1 MTTDLF
7 NPDYMKRN
15 YKDPLAAALAQSA
28 GLSSGPTMRGK
39 LGESMGAAVTSP
51 DMQIPMNPSPDMA
64 LSEVGGS
71 MGNVEEL
78 GSASAKLAG
87 MDSIPESTGGSEFV
101 AAKGAA
107 AASGVNPWVLG
118 ASVGMKLLEGQRQM
132 RERERQERFAAQ
144 QEVKS
149 NMTQALS
156 KLANI
161 GSTLG
166 L

>member
-51 DMQIPMNPSPDMA
+51 DMQIPMNPSPNMA

-87 MDSIPESTGGSEFV
+87 MDSIPEPTGGSEFV
-101 AAKGAA
+101 AEGAGAA
-107 AASGVNPWVLG
+107 AGVNPWLLG

-132 RERERQERFAAQ
+132 REKERQERFAAQ